1 MDSRKRIIVIG
12 SDHAGYKLKQILKSY
27 LEEKNQFT
35 IVDVG
40 TDSSESCDFPDYAI
54 KLCNKVLEDKET
66 RGIVVCGSGIG
77 VSITANK
84 FPGIR
89 CALVHDHLTAK
100 LAIQHTNCNVIAIGE
115 SIVGS
120 MQAKDI
126 VDSYFSH
133 EFISEEKYQR
143 RINKITELEN
153 KFNSKD
159 Q

>member
-133 EFISEEKYQR
+133 EFINEEKYQR

>member
-35 IVDVG
+35 VVDVG

-120 MQAKDI
+120 LQAKDI

-133 EFISEEKYQR
+133 EFINEEKYQR